1 MIGEPRTSVLI
12 VDDEPPAVERL
23 SAMVAGLERF
33 EVAGCESRSGR
44 VLERCR
50 ELAPDAVL
58 LDVEMPGMDGL
69 QLASALLGEPGAPAV
84 IFVTAHDRYA
94 VEAFDVEAV
103 DYLVKPV
110 RTARLRQALERVTAA
125 RGQRSPGL
133 AARIGDRL
141 VRIPVDDIRAFTA
154 EDKCTV
160 VHALR
165 TQALVDQPLKAV
177 ERDFGER
184 FVRIHR
190 NALAS
195 REHIR
200 ALFSDRSDIVR
211 VEIDGIDLVPEVS
224 RRNQKT
230 VRKLLTEMSEQSRTK
245 G

>member
-1 MIGEPRTSVLI
+1 MTGVPRTRVLI

-50 ELAPDAVL
+50 QLAPDAVL
-58 LDVEMPGMDGL
+58 LDVEMPGIDGL
-69 QLASALLGEPGAPAV
+69 QLASQLLDEPRAPAV

-94 VEAFDVEAV
+94 LEAFDVEAV

-110 RTARLRQALERVTAA
+110 AAARLRQALERVTAS
-125 RGQRSPGL
+125 RGQSSPAV
-133 AARIGDRL
+133 AARVGDRL
-141 VRIPVDDIRAFTA
+141 MRIPLDDVRAFTA

-165 TQALVDQPLKAV
+165 TQGLVDQPLKAV
-177 ERDFGER
+177 EREYGER

-195 REHIR
+195 RDHIR
-200 ALFSDRSDIVR
+200 ALFNDRSNVAR
-211 VEIDGIDLVPEVS
+211 VEIDGIELAPEVS
-224 RRNQKT
+224 RRNHAAIK
-230 VRKLLTEMSEQSRTK
+230 KLLTAAGEQPRINN
-245 G
+245 

>member
-1 MIGEPRTSVLI
+1 MTGEARTRVLI

-23 SAMVAGLERF
+23 SAMVAGFDRF

-50 ELAPDAVL
+50 ELGPDAVL
-58 LDVEMPGMDGL
+58 LDVEMPGVDGL
-69 QLASALLGEPGAPAV
+69 QLAAELLEVPAAPAV
-84 IFVTAHDRYA
+84 IFVTAHERYA
-94 VEAFDVEAV
+94 VEAFGVAAV

-110 RTARLRQALERVTAA
+110 RPIRLRQALERVTTA
-125 RGQRSPGL
+125 RGERSPGL

-141 VRIPVDDIRAFTA
+141 IRIPLDEIRAFTA

-165 TQALVDQPLKAV
+165 TRALSDQPLKAI
-177 ERDFGER
+177 EREYGER

-190 NALAS
+190 KALAS
-195 REHIR
+195 RHHIR
-200 ALFSDRSDIVR
+200 ALFTDRSDVAR
-211 VEIDGIDLVPEVS
+211 VTIDGIELEPEVS

-230 VRKLLTEMSEQSRTK
+230 VKNLLTETP